1 MSADMCFPSFK
12 NSADI
17 SSRSKIEYRV
27 RVKIL
32 SKVDGKSFVAAE
44 AIEPVQILPMYCWW
58 QSRQSQPPR
67 ESSMSE
73 RGECPLGLPS
83 ESNLSKTVEAEKTIK
98 KGFLGK
104 KKGTVTVAIE
114 VPDSYH
120 INVGHSQTTYFMPV
134 KMRYS
139 PISADLPPSVSSL
152 SARLHARTAYNVDA
166 RKDPRNSGT
175 YSMNVTIL
183 KTSTPSTSTPL
194 WLEDST

>member
-1 MSADMCFPSFK
+1 MNDDKDIRETKTASQTNPIELPFTFIVPRQLLQVSCACPAAAQKAQHTHLPPTIGCWDSSDDMSADMCFPSFK

-73 RGECPLGLPS
+73 RGECPLELPS
-83 ESNLSKTVEAEKTIK
+83 ES
-98 KGFLGK
+98 
-104 KKGTVTVAIE
+104 
-114 VPDSYH
+114 
-120 INVGHSQTTYFMPV
+120 
-134 KMRYS
+134 
-139 PISADLPPSVSSL
+139 
-152 SARLHARTAYNVDA
+152 
-166 RKDPRNSGT
+166 
-175 YSMNVTIL
+175 
-183 KTSTPSTSTPL
+183 
-194 WLEDST
+194 